1 MTFEEALKHE
11 KYNVPVFYN
20 GRKYYVVGHN
30 ELTEQ
35 FTIRELS
42 GDPLFTVPVDVQPGL
57 RLTYKS

>member
-11 KYNVPVFYN
+11 KCNVPVFYN

-42 GDPLFTVPVDVQPGL
+42 GDPLFTVPVDVQPEEL
-57 RLTYKS
+57 S